1 MYLQINKK
9 KFNLTKSPLI
19 VGILNL
25 TPDSFYDGNKY
36 KSRYSILKRVEQI
49 IKEGADILDIGA
61 ESTRPKS
68 KRISLKTEKE
78 RLINNTILIRKN
90 FSIPISIDT
99 MKSEIADICL
109 NEGANIINDATGYRF
124 DNEMPNV
131 ISRNNAAVIINHTS
145 DLPNLMQS
153 KTKYKNLIKDI
164 KTDLKN
170 KVKTSIKMGINP
182 HSIVVDPGIGF
193 GKTVKQNI
201 TLIKKAEEFSKLKL
215 PVMYGVSNKSFLGEI
230 LNIKIPKNRTNAS
243 VVTACFCLNN
253 GANLLRVH
261 NIKETREMIKIWQ
274 ELENVRNWWN
284 KRVS

>member
-109 NEGANIINDATGYRF
+109 NEGANIINDVTGYRF

-145 DLPNLMQS
+145 DLPHLMQS
-153 KTKYKNLIKDI
+153 KTKYKNLIKSF
-164 KTDLKN
+164 LKKN
-170 KVKTSIKMGINP
+170 NSKIIFEPGR
-182 HSIVVDPGIGF
+182 SIVGNAGYLIS
-193 GKTVKQNI
+193 KITYIKQTNSKNFVI
-201 TLIKKAEEFSKLKL
+201 LDSAMNDLIRPAL
-215 PVMYGVSNKSFLGEI
+215 YGAKHRIVPSI
-230 LNIKIPKNRTNAS
+230 LNLSLIHI
-243 VVTACFCLNN
+243 
-253 GANLLRVH
+253 
-261 NIKETREMIKIWQ
+261 
-274 ELENVRNWWN
+274 
-284 KRVS
+284 

>member
-109 NEGANIINDATGYRF
+109 NEGANIINDVTGYRF

-170 KVKTSIKMGINP
+170 KVRTSIKMGINP
-182 HSIVVDPGIGF
+182 HSIVIDPGIGF

-230 LNIKIPKNRTNAS
+230 LKIKIPKNRTIAS
-243 VVTACFCLNN
+243 VVAACFCLNN

-274 ELENVRNWWN
+274 ELENVRN
-284 KRVS
+284 

>member
-109 NEGANIINDATGYRF
+109 NEGANIINDVTGYRF

-145 DLPNLMQS
+145 DLPHLMQS

-182 HSIVVDPGIGF
+182 HSIVIDPGIGF

-215 PVMYGVSNKSFLGEI
+215 PLMYGVSNKSFLGEI
-230 LNIKIPKNRTNAS
+230 LKIKIPKNRTNAS
-243 VVTACFCLNN
+243 IVAACFCLNN

-261 NIKETREMIKIWQ
+261 NIKETKEMIKIWQ
-274 ELENVRNWWN
+274 ELENVRN
-284 KRVS
+284 

>member
-1 MYLQINKK
+1 M
-9 KFNLTKSPLI
+9 I

-109 NEGANIINDATGYRF
+109 NEGANIINDVTGYRF

-182 HSIVVDPGIGF
+182 HSIVIDPGIGF

-230 LNIKIPKNRTNAS
+230 LKIKIPKNRINAS
-243 VVTACFCLNN
+243 VVAACFCLNN

-274 ELENVRNWWN
+274 ELENVRN
-284 KRVS
+284 